1 MGGADFVGWENYEKA
16 IGGRKFPA
24 IVTRTFY
31 WMFLSVG
38 FKMILGLIG
47 ATLLAS
53 NIRGRG
59 LMRALVMP
67 PWIVPIAIGC
77 FGWLW
82 LYNVILDCSQT
93 LQKWLGLPMD
103 HLVSWL
109 TSRVLFT
116 QQLSQMSG
124 LERQW

>member
-16 IGGRKFPA
+16 IGGRKFPS

-59 LMRALVMP
+59 LMRALSH
-67 PWIVPIAIGC
+67 AT
-77 FGWLW
+77 
-82 LYNVILDCSQT
+82 LDCAYSN
-93 LQKWLGLPMD
+93 WLFWM
-103 HLVSWL
+103 V
-109 TSRVLFT
+109 VVI
-116 QQLSQMSG
+116 
-124 LERQW
+124 